1 METTISQ
8 TDVGL
13 LASLRNSHQ
22 PDKFLR
28 VVGDLFSTKQIENPA
43 VQKKVKQLGRDDLIW
58 KTHMENIYETHL
70 ATDIP
75 MDEKRNRLQ
84 QMVDVAVALGMREQK
99 KINGALT
106 TLAEHYGLN
115 VWDQNYDASRREFL
129 TNSAWFTLGAAEAV
143 TIGGT
148 AVAATTKILSAPLVR
163 ELGAAVEASLA
174 RKMPESGE
182 DSFEKIS
189 DAALE
194 YTYNRYFKDREN
206 IMSEKNWMGESPWG
220 FGRWLSKLASL
231 YYPNEKQAG
240 ETFSTYFVRFTEGLY
255 DASQIANLDFVVFT
269 SCLQVSADNI
279 GDLKQYKADIFPVGV
294 IQMLGTA

>member
-129 TNSAWFTLGAAEAV
+129 TNSAWFTLGTAEAV

-206 IMSEKNWMGESPWG
+206 IVSRKAWMGTDPPG
-220 FGRWLSKLASL
+220 FGRWIARLASI
-231 YYPNEKQAG
+231 YYGGEKDGNES
-240 ETFSTYFVRFTEGLY
+240 FSTYFTRFAENLY
-255 DASQIANLDFVVFT
+255 MASQETGLDFAILAT
-269 SCLQVSADNI
+269 SLKVSSEN
-279 GDLKQYKADIFPVGV
+279 LWDIYN
-294 IQMLGTA
+294 